1 MARLISLPTLFLLWR
16 DQQALRIGACLVLRV
31 LCLCFFAAPLAA
43 QLSPFADGPV
53 FGGSKLFSG
62 MFVQT
67 DRPFQTAPV
76 RGYFSAGFATGDQGA
91 GKFLSSLDS
100 FASINLNN
108 FDASEDP
115 IAHKNAVDTIMDA
128 INELRESKWGMR
140 SRTYGIA
147 LHDPNSSLVLTR
159 EEMTS
164 LWAEAMDSQAFGFD
178 VRRAVVD
185 RLASSYFGSTKN
197 GAFFY
202 GGTFR
207 IERWSFGRTFRE
219 MGTLLPDDSYIG
231 RAKQLLDFK
240 DASEKSVS
248 YGLDAIM
255 GVEIAGGIKL
265 ALQTDRLAAKRLWDV
280 EEKPKLRAGVQVDI
294 GSLAKLTIESDIN
307 EAMRMPYPIMQ
318 KTALA
323 SLKVKANA
331 TLTFALGA
339 ERKTMDDQSTVRFG
353 LNAWI
358 TGKSSHFGVGF
369 QVGQDIVR
377 APWGAAWNKAM

>member
-1 MARLISLPTLFLLWR
+1 LFTQS
-16 DQQALRIGACLVLRV
+16 DH
-31 LCLCFFAAPLAA
+31 
-43 QLSPFADGPV
+43 
-53 FGGSKLFSG
+53 
-62 MFVQT
+62 
-67 DRPFQTAPV
+67 PFQTAPA

-100 FASINLNN
+100 IAGINLDN

-115 IAHKNAVDTIMDA
+115 IAYKNAIDTIMNA
-128 INELRESKWGMR
+128 INELSESKWGMR
-140 SRTYGIA
+140 SRAYGMA

-159 EEMTS
+159 EEITS
-164 LWAEAMDSQAFGFD
+164 LWAEAMNSRVFEFD

-185 RLASSYFGSTKN
+185 RFAASYFDATKN
-197 GAFFY
+197 SAFFY

-219 MGTLLPDDSYIG
+219 MGLPDDSYIG

-240 DASEKSVS
+240 DASEKSIS
-248 YGLDAIM
+248 YGMDAIM
-255 GVEIAGGIKL
+255 GVEIASGIKI

-280 EEKPKLRAGVQVDI
+280 EEKPQLRAGVQVDI
-294 GSLAKLTIESDIN
+294 GSLAKLAIESDIN

-323 SLKVKANA
+323 SLKVNANA
-331 TLTFALGA
+331 TLTFALGT
-339 ERKTMDDQSTVRFG
+339 ERKAMDGQSTVRFG